1 VTTDPVKIASIQSLV
16 KKSIWRKKNQIK
28 PRLSPRFTQS
38 CLSDLPFDLKW
49 MILDLLDHKDI
60 FTIQSA
66 IYLYIEESYWRL
78 RTSKM
83 VIFEIQD
90 VPPEKLDWEFLCPR
104 LEELASSGILHNRHR
119 IVQILRGTKNVF
131 QKLGRDGKPILVT
144 SA

>member
-1 VTTDPVKIASIQSLV
+1 M
-16 KKSIWRKKNQIK
+16 WRKKNQIK
-28 PRLSPRFTQS
+28 PRFSPRFTQS
-38 CLSDLPFDLKW
+38 YISDLPFDIKC
-49 MILDLLDHKDI
+49 MILDLLDYEDV

-83 VIFEIQD
+83 QIYQIPFEIQD

-104 LEELASSGILHNRHR
+104 LEELASSGILNNRHH
-119 IVQILRGTKNVF
+119 IVHKLRLANVVF
-131 QKLGRDGKPILVT
+131 QRLRRDGKPILVT